1 MYQEKIKAVLAKEH
15 KRTPTLIQKESYDAI
30 LNGASCVC
38 LAKTGTGKTL
48 AYALPAFERIKK
60 GEANSALIIAPTT
73 ALAFQIRHS
82 INPYLHALGLSG
94 LSLLGAGN
102 RGR

>member
-15 KRTPTLIQKESYDAI
+15 KETPTLIQKESYDAI

-48 AYALPAFERIKK
+48 AYA
-60 GEANSALIIAPTT
+60 
-73 ALAFQIRHS
+73 
-82 INPYLHALGLSG
+82 
-94 LSLLGAGN
+94 
-102 RGR
+102 